1 MKKIAFIGATG
12 MLGKPVA
19 QELINAGFKLTILA
33 RNAKK
38 AQALFPKATIIEG
51 SLESKEDIKKV
62 LVNQDAVYLSLSV
75 EQDAK
80 PDDWHTEKQGI
91 DNLIEVA
98 KLLNTKRIA
107 FLSSLVMN
115 YQGTN
120 GFDWWVFKI
129 KHEAVEKIKASGLVY
144 TIFYPS
150 TFMDTYQQQIAGPSL
165 QMAGIS
171 KFPMWFVSAKD
182 YGKQVAKSFKI
193 LNDSESKNYIIQGL
207 EPFDYQQANQIF
219 IQNYPKKL
227 WLLTVPS
234 FMLSLAA
241 KFSQKMDYLGNIME
255 SLNSYPETFQA
266 ESTWQELGKPEIT
279 LAQFA
284 KNY

>member
-19 QELINAGFKLTILA
+19 QELINAGFELTILA

-38 AQALFPKATIIEG
+38 AQALFPKATVIQG
-51 SLESKEDIKKV
+51 SLENKEDIKKA
-62 LVNQDAVYLSLSV
+62 LANQGAVYLNLSV

-80 PDDWHTEKQGI
+80 PDGWHTEAQGL

-98 KLLNTKRIA
+98 KSLNTKRIA

-115 YQGTN
+115 YQGMN

-129 KHEAVEKIKASGLVY
+129 KHEAVEKIKVSGLVY

-150 TFMDTYQQQIAGPSL
+150 TFMDTYQQQIAGSSL
-165 QMAGIS
+165 QMAGVS

-207 EPFDYQQANQIF
+207 EPFDYQQANKIF

-241 KFSQKMDYLGNIME
+241 KFSQKMNYLGNIME
-255 SLNSYPETFQA
+255 SLNRYPETFQA

-279 LAQFA
+279 LAEFA